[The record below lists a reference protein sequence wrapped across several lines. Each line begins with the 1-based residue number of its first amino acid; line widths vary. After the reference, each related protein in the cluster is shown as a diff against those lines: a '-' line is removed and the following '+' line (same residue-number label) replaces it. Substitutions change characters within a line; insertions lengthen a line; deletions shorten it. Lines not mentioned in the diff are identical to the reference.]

1 MKPDMS
7 NDSAVASPDPI
18 ITRML
23 DDLREEHER
32 GEISCLAVVVVRHN
46 GDATSSLHGAAP
58 PVTLLGS
65 LEMLKGSVLSKEFG
79 DEQCDPRRPN

>member
-7 NDSAVASPDPI
+7 NASEAEPPDPI
-18 ITRML
+18 ISRMI

-32 GEISCLAVVVVRHN
+32 GEISCLAMVVVRHN
-46 GDATSSLHGAAP
+46 GEATSSLHGAAP

-79 DEQCDPRRPN
+79 DEQCDPRRLN

>member
-1 MKPDMS
+1 MKSDMS
-7 NDSAVASPDPI
+7 NESAAGSPDPI
-18 ITRML
+18 IARKI

-46 GDATSSLHGAAP
+46 GDTTRSLHGAAP

-65 LEMLKGSVLSKEFG
+65 LEMLKGTVLSKEFG
-79 DEQCDPRRPN
+79 DEQCDPGRLN